1 MHTRDLRLRELLTV
15 LNSAGGLPEMNRHS
29 SSVHGWS
36 GDRSGLYAMTVQAK
50 WGLTLRFFGEKEGI
64 FNYLY

>member
-1 MHTRDLRLRELLTV
+1 MHTGDLRLRELLTV
-15 LNSAGGLPEMNRHS
+15 LNSAGGLPERSLHS

-50 WGLTLRFFGEKEGI
+50 LRLTLNFFGEKEEI
-64 FNYLY
+64 INYLY